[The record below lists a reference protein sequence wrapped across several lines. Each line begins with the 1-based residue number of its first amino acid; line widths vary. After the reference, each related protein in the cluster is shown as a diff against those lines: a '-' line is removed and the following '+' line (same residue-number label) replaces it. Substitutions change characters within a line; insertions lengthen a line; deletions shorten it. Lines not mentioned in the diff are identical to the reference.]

1 MLPAKEISYHM
12 GIIRVMI
19 ADDHQLFRTG
29 IVAVLKEIKGITV
42 IDEAENG
49 KELLMKLA
57 YDQPDIILMDIKM
70 PQMDG
75 IEATEIVISKYP
87 DVKVIMLTMHDDEQ
101 FITHMV
107 NLGAHGYLLKNSDVR
122 ELELAIHKVMQQGYY
137 FNDKISEVLLT
148 SLIGKKS
155 KLGKKQGKELN
166 FSKREQEVLQL
177 ICDGYTNSQIA
188 EKLFLSTRTVEGY
201 RYKLCDKVGVK
212 NTAGLV
218 KYAIKNGLVD

>member
-1 MLPAKEISYHM
+1 M

-19 ADDHQLFRTG
+19 ADDHRLFRKG

-42 IDEAENG
+42 INEAENG
-49 KELLMKLA
+49 KELLEKLV
-57 YDQPDIILMDIKM
+57 YEQPDVVLMDIKM
-70 PQMDG
+70 PEMDG

-87 DVKVIMLTMHDDEQ
+87 EVKVIMLTMHDDEQ

-107 NLGAHGYLLKNSDVR
+107 DLGAHGYLLKNSDVR
-122 ELELAIHKVMQQGYY
+122 ELELAIHKVMKQGYY
-137 FNDKISEVLLT
+137 FNDKVSEVLLT

-155 KLGKKQGKELN
+155 KLDKRKKGELN
-166 FSKREQEVLQL
+166 FSKREYEVLQL
-177 ICDGYTNSQIA
+177 ICDGFTNSQIA

-218 KYAIKNGLVD
+218 RYAIKNGLVD